1 MNIGMASIL
10 FAQPPSDDYPLT
22 DFSFDLIFRLLSFD
36 TIVAALEALLSER
49 KIIICSHHLSVLT
62 PIAEA
67 LRALAFPFQ
76 WQYVFDSG
84 ECVRVWGGGGILAC
98 VLCVACIVKFV

>member
-76 WQYVFDSG
+76 WQYVFDLG
-84 ECVRVWGGGGILAC
+84 E
-98 VLCVACIVKFV
+98 

>member
-76 WQYVFDSG
+76 WQYVRPMSAVCG
-84 ECVRVWGGGGILAC
+84 QN
-98 VLCVACIVKFV
+98 VKKH